1 MRFLNKSNIIFR
13 VCFLIIFLLLILIFF
28 FSDSKY
34 LKYSQKKYIEYIGEI
49 NLENYFIN
57 KKNTKK
63 IRYFV
68 QLGIF
73 AKHNEVDKIEA
84 KINILGLKPNIE
96 NYLFDG
102 KLTKKITL
110 GPYKSYKNF
119 EKILKTLDANNIQ
132 YHIINEQI

>member
-34 LKYSQKKYIEYIGEI
+34 IKYSQNKYIEYIREI
-49 NLENYFIN
+49 NPENYFIN

-84 KINILGLKPNIE
+84 KIKILGLIPNIE
-96 NYLFDG
+96 NHLYDG

-110 GPYKSYKNF
+110 GPFKSYKNF
-119 EKILKTLDANNIQ
+119 EKILIILDANNIQ

>member
-1 MRFLNKSNIIFR
+1 MRFLKKSNIIFR
-13 VCFLIIFLLLILIFF
+13 ICFLIIFLLLVFIFF
-28 FSDSKY
+28 FPDSKN
-34 LKYSQKKYIEYIGEI
+34 LKYIQNKCIEYIGEI
-49 NLENYFIN
+49 NPKNYFIN

-84 KINILGLKPNIE
+84 RINILGLKPNIE
-96 NYLFDG
+96 NYLFNG

-110 GPYKSYKNF
+110 GPYNSYKNF
-119 EKILKTLDANNIQ
+119 EKILKTLDDNNIQ
-132 YHIINEQI
+132 YHIINE

>member
-13 VCFLIIFLLLILIFF
+13 LCFLIIFLLLILIFF

-34 LKYSQKKYIEYIGEI
+34 LKYGQNKYIEYIGEI
-49 NLENYFIN
+49 NPENYFIN

-84 KINILGLKPNIE
+84 KIHILGLKPNIE

>member
-28 FSDSKY
+28 FSNSKY
-34 LKYSQKKYIEYIGEI
+34 LRYSQNKYIEYIGEI
-49 NLENYFIN
+49 DPENYFIN

-73 AKHNEVDKIEA
+73 AKHIEVDKIEA

-119 EKILKTLDANNIQ
+119 EKILKILDANNIQ

>member
-1 MRFLNKSNIIFR
+1 MRFLKKSNIIFR
-13 VCFLIIFLLLILIFF
+13 ICFLIISLLLVFIFF
-28 FSDSKY
+28 FPDSKN
-34 LKYSQKKYIEYIGEI
+34 LKYIQNKCIEYIGEI
-49 NLENYFIN
+49 NPKNYFTN

-132 YHIINEQI
+132 YHIINE

>member
-1 MRFLNKSNIIFR
+1 MRFLKKSNIIFR
-13 VCFLIIFLLLILIFF
+13 ICFLIIFLFLVFIFF
-28 FSDSKY
+28 FPDSKN
-34 LKYSQKKYIEYIGEI
+34 LKYIQNKCIEYIGEI
-49 NLENYFIN
+49 NPKNYFIN

-84 KINILGLKPNIE
+84 KIKILGLIPNIE
-96 NYLFDG
+96 NYLYDG

-119 EKILKTLDANNIQ
+119 EKILITLDANNIQ

>member
-1 MRFLNKSNIIFR
+1 MRFLKKSNIIFR
-13 VCFLIIFLLLILIFF
+13 ICFLIIFLLFVFIFF
-28 FSDSKY
+28 FPDSKN
-34 LKYSQKKYIEYIGEI
+34 LKYIQNKCIEYIGEI
-49 NLENYFIN
+49 NPKNYFIN

-84 KINILGLKPNIE
+84 RINILGLKPNIE

-132 YHIINEQI
+132 YHIINE

>member
-1 MRFLNKSNIIFR
+1 MRFLKKSNIIFR
-13 VCFLIIFLLLILIFF
+13 ICFLIIFLLLVFIFF
-28 FSDSKY
+28 FPDSKN
-34 LKYSQKKYIEYIGEI
+34 LKYIQNKCIEYIGEI
-49 NLENYFIN
+49 NPKNYFIN

-73 AKHNEVDKIEA
+73 AKHNEVDKIKA

-119 EKILKTLDANNIQ
+119 EKILKTLDDNNIQ
-132 YHIINEQI
+132 YHIINE

>member
-1 MRFLNKSNIIFR
+1 MRFLKKSNIIFR
-13 VCFLIIFLLLILIFF
+13 ICFLIIFLLLVFIFF
-28 FSDSKY
+28 FPDSKN
-34 LKYSQKKYIEYIGEI
+34 LKYIQNKCIEYIGEI
-49 NLENYFIN
+49 NPKNYFIN

-96 NYLFDG
+96 NYLFNG

-110 GPYKSYKNF
+110 GPYNSYKNF
-119 EKILKTLDANNIQ
+119 EKVLKTLDDNNIQ
-132 YHIINEQI
+132 YHIINE

>member
-1 MRFLNKSNIIFR
+1 MRFLKKSNIIFR
-13 VCFLIIFLLLILIFF
+13 ICFLIIFLLLVFIFF
-28 FSDSKY
+28 FPDSKN
-34 LKYSQKKYIEYIGEI
+34 LKYIQNKCIEYIGEI
-49 NLENYFIN
+49 NPKNYFIN

-73 AKHNEVDKIEA
+73 AKHNEVDKIKA

>member
-96 NYLFDG
+96 NYLFGG

-110 GPYKSYKNF
+110 GPYESFRNF
-119 EKILKTLDANNIQ
+119 KKILKTLDANNIQ
-132 YHIINEQI
+132 YHIINE

>member
-1 MRFLNKSNIIFR
+1 MRFLKKSNIIFR
-13 VCFLIIFLLLILIFF
+13 ICFLIIFLLLVFIFF
-28 FSDSKY
+28 FPDSKN
-34 LKYSQKKYIEYIGEI
+34 LKYIQNKCIEYIGEI
-49 NLENYFIN
+49 NPKNYFIN

-84 KINILGLKPNIE
+84 RINILGLKPNIE
-96 NYLFDG
+96 NYLFNG

-110 GPYKSYKNF
+110 GPYNSYKNF
-119 EKILKTLDANNIQ
+119 EKVLKTLDDNNIQ
-132 YHIINEQI
+132 YHIINE

>member
-1 MRFLNKSNIIFR
+1 MRFLKKSNIIFR
-13 VCFLIIFLLLILIFF
+13 ICFLIISLLLVFIFF
-28 FSDSKY
+28 FPDSKN
-34 LKYSQKKYIEYIGEI
+34 LKYIQNKYIEYIGEI
-49 NLENYFIN
+49 NPKNYFTN

-84 KINILGLKPNIE
+84 KIKILGLNPNIE

-119 EKILKTLDANNIQ
+119 EKILITLDANNIQ
-132 YHIINEQI
+132 YHIINE

>member
-1 MRFLNKSNIIFR
+1 MRFLKKSNIIFR
-13 VCFLIIFLLLILIFF
+13 ICFLIIFLLLVFIFF
-28 FSDSKY
+28 FPDSKN
-34 LKYSQKKYIEYIGEI
+34 LKYIQNKCIEYIGEI
-49 NLENYFIN
+49 NPKNYFTN

-84 KINILGLKPNIE
+84 RINILGLKPNIE
-96 NYLFDG
+96 NYLFNG

-110 GPYKSYKNF
+110 GPYNSYKNF
-119 EKILKTLDANNIQ
+119 EKILKTLDDNNIQ
-132 YHIINEQI
+132 YHIINE

>member
-34 LKYSQKKYIEYIGEI
+34 IKYSQNKYIEYIREI
-49 NLENYFIN
+49 NPENYFIN

-84 KINILGLKPNIE
+84 RINILGLKPNIE
-96 NYLFDG
+96 NYLFNG

-110 GPYKSYKNF
+110 GPYNSNKNF
-119 EKILKTLDANNIQ
+119 EKVLKTLNDNNIQ
-132 YHIINEQI
+132 YHIINE

>member
-1 MRFLNKSNIIFR
+1 MRFLKKSNIIFR
-13 VCFLIIFLLLILIFF
+13 ICFLIIFLLLVFIFF
-28 FSDSKY
+28 FPDSKN
-34 LKYSQKKYIEYIGEI
+34 LKYIQNKCIEYIGEI
-49 NLENYFIN
+49 NPKNYFIN

-84 KINILGLKPNIE
+84 RINILGLKPNIE
-96 NYLFDG
+96 NYLFNG

-110 GPYKSYKNF
+110 GPYNSYKNF
-119 EKILKTLDANNIQ
+119 EKILKTLDDNNIQ

>member
-1 MRFLNKSNIIFR
+1 MRFLKKSNIIFR
-13 VCFLIIFLLLILIFF
+13 ICFLIIFLLLVFIFF
-28 FSDSKY
+28 FPDSKNF
-34 LKYSQKKYIEYIGEI
+34 KYIQNKSIEYIGEI
-49 NLENYFIN
+49 NPKNYFIN

-84 KINILGLKPNIE
+84 KINILGLKPNIV
-96 NYLFDG
+96 NYIFDG

-110 GPYKSYKNF
+110 GPYNSYKNF
-119 EKILKTLDANNIQ
+119 EKILKTLDDNNIQ
-132 YHIINEQI
+132 YHIINE

>member
-1 MRFLNKSNIIFR
+1 MRFLKKSNIIFR
-13 VCFLIIFLLLILIFF
+13 ICFLIIFLFLVFIFF
-28 FSDSKY
+28 FPDSKN
-34 LKYSQKKYIEYIGEI
+34 LKYIQNKYIEYVGEI
-49 NLENYFIN
+49 NTKNFFIN

-84 KINILGLKPNIE
+84 RINILGLKPNIE
-96 NYLFDG
+96 NYLFNG

-110 GPYKSYKNF
+110 GPYNSNKNF
-119 EKILKTLDANNIQ
+119 EKVLKTLDDNNIQ
-132 YHIINEQI
+132 YHIINE

>member
-1 MRFLNKSNIIFR
+1 MRFLKKSNIIFR
-13 VCFLIIFLLLILIFF
+13 VCFLIIFLLLVFIFF
-28 FSDSKY
+28 FPDSKN
-34 LKYSQKKYIEYIGEI
+34 LKYIQNKCIEYIGEI
-49 NLENYFIN
+49 NPKNYFIN

-84 KINILGLKPNIE
+84 RINILGLKPNIE
-96 NYLFDG
+96 NYLFNG

-110 GPYKSYKNF
+110 GPYNSYKNF
-119 EKILKTLDANNIQ
+119 EKVLKTLDDNNIQ
-132 YHIINEQI
+132 YHIINE

>member
-1 MRFLNKSNIIFR
+1 MF
-13 VCFLIIFLLLILIFF
+13 IFF
-28 FSDSKY
+28 FSDSEY
-34 LKYSQKKYIEYIGEI
+34 LKYSQNKYIKNIGEI
-49 NLENYFIN
+49 NTKNYFIN

-96 NYLFDG
+96 NYLFNG

-110 GPYKSYKNF
+110 GPYNSYKNF
-119 EKILKTLDANNIQ
+119 EKVLKTLDDNNIQ
-132 YHIINEQI
+132 YHIINE

>member
-28 FSDSKY
+28 FSNSKY
-34 LKYSQKKYIEYIGEI
+34 LRYSQNKYIEYIGEI
-49 NLENYFIN
+49 DPENYFIN

-119 EKILKTLDANNIQ
+119 EKILKILDANNIQ

>member
-1 MRFLNKSNIIFR
+1 MRFLKKSNIIFR
-13 VCFLIIFLLLILIFF
+13 ICFLIIFLLLVFIFF
-28 FSDSKY
+28 FPDSKN
-34 LKYSQKKYIEYIGEI
+34 LKYIQNKCIEYIGEI
-49 NLENYFIN
+49 NPKNYFTN

-84 KINILGLKPNIE
+84 RINILGLKPNIE
-96 NYLFDG
+96 NYLFNG

-110 GPYKSYKNF
+110 GPYNSYKNF
-119 EKILKTLDANNIQ
+119 EKVLKTLDDNNIQ
-132 YHIINEQI
+132 YHIINE